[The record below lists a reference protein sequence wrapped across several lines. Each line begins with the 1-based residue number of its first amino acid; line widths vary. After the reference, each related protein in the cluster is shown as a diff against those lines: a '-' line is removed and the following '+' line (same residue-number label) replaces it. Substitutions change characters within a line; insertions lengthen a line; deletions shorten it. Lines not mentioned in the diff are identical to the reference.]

1 MENDHS
7 GLSTTFSSL
16 LMPLSSWSSL
26 SAPHFS
32 FPELLARASYSALFS
47 CRSIQCSLNSCPK
60 VSYPNKSKCQQTK
73 GKIAC
78 LCVYV
83 CVCVCVNF
91 SVVSDS
97 LWPHGLWSTRLLCPW
112 DSPGKNTGVG
122 CPNPGI
128 KPGSPASQVDSLP
141 LEPPRKP

>member
-16 LMPLSSWSSL
+16 LMALSSWSSL

-78 LCVYV
+78 LCVCV
-83 CVCVCVNF
+83 CVCVCVLISQLCLTLCDPMDCGPPDS
-91 SVVSDS
+91 SV
-97 LWPHGLWSTRLLCPW
+97 HGILQARILEWVAPTQGSNLGLLHH
-112 DSPGKNTGVG
+112 
-122 CPNPGI
+122 
-128 KPGSPASQVDSLP
+128 
-141 LEPPRKP
+141 R